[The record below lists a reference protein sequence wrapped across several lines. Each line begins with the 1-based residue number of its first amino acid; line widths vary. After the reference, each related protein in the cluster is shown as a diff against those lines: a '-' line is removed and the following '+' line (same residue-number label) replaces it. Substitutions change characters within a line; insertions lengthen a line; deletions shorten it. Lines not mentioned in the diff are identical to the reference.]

1 VARGAATSVA
11 VPRYPSE
18 AILAKNRGI
27 EPITADGERK
37 PVRESVSTSTGAD
50 AGRTDAIA
58 DDEAEANE
66 EKGDDSEPMVV
77 TPGSCDCCK
86 LSGTN

>member
-1 VARGAATSVA
+1 M
-11 VPRYPSE
+11 
-18 AILAKNRGI
+18 AKNRGMD
-27 EPITADGERK
+27 PITADDERN
-37 PVRESVSTSTGAD
+37 PIRESVSTSTGAD

-77 TPGSCDCCK
+77 TPGSAIEC
-86 LSGTN
+86 S